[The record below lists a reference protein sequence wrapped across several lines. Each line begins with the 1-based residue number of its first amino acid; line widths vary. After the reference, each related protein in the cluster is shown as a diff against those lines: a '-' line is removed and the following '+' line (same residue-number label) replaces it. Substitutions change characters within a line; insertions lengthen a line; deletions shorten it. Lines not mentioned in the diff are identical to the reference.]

1 MCKMRM
7 RGRIWRGEE
16 EGEDEEGR
24 MKGGGDKGEEEREEK
39 EGGLYVYFMCF
50 YYFACVYTYLACFS
64 VSVWSVIQSACQPDC
79 VW

>member
-1 MCKMRM
+1 
-7 RGRIWRGEE
+7 
-16 EGEDEEGR
+16 

-79 VW
+79 V